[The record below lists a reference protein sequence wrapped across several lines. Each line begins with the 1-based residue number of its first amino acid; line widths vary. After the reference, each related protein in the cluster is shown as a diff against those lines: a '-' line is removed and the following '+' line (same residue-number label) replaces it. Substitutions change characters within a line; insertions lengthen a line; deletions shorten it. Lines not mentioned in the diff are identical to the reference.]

1 MGTIRR
7 VGLFLAVNA
16 AVIVVIGILLNLLG
30 LGPYLDSQ
38 GVGYSGLLI
47 FCAIWG
53 FVGSF
58 ISLQMSRWAAKRS
71 MGVQLIDP
79 NTPGGPVQ
87 SHLVSRI
94 RDLSQRAGLTTLP
107 EIGVYRSPEVN
118 AFATGA
124 SRDRALVAV
133 STGLLE
139 QMDDEAVEGVLA
151 HEISHIT
158 NGDMVTMTLVQGV
171 VNTFVMFFARV
182 IAQIIDNFL
191 RSGND
196 RGGGLGF
203 FGYFIVVSVL
213 DTVLMLLASPIV
225 FAFSRYR
232 EYRAD
237 AGSARLTSPGTMI
250 HALESLARNTRR
262 YDKQDAAIATMK
274 IQGGAHGVLAALF
287 SSHPPIPA
295 RIDALRRLGA
305 S

>member
-1 MGTIRR
+1 
-7 VGLFLAVNA
+7 
-16 AVIVVIGILLNLLG
+16 
-30 LGPYLDSQ
+30 
-38 GVGYSGLLI
+38 
-47 FCAIWG
+47 
-53 FVGSF
+53 
-58 ISLQMSRWAAKRS
+58 
-71 MGVQLIDP
+71 MGVQLVDP
-79 NTPGGPVQ
+79 NTPGGVVQ

-107 EIGVYRSPEVN
+107 EIGIYRSPEVN
-118 AFATGA
+118 AFATGP

-139 QMDDEAVEGVLA
+139 RMDDEAVEGVLG
-151 HEISHIT
+151 HEISHIA

-191 RSGND
+191 RSDND

-225 FAFSRYR
+225 FAFSRFR
-232 EYRAD
+232 EFRAD
-237 AGSARLTSPGTMI
+237 AGSAKLTSPQTMI
-250 HALESLARNTRR
+250 HSLEVLGRNTGRF
-262 YDKQDAAIATMK
+262 DKQDGAIATMK
-274 IQGGAHGVLAALF
+274 IQGGAHGILAALF

-295 RIDALRRLGA
+295 RIQALRQLSA
-305 S
+305 N